1 MKNFSV
7 SKHAVKALVMHTSG
21 SKDKSWLP
29 LGSQTELNFGNKG
42 EKSQSEK
49 IDQPSGQQPSSQT
62 SLQEFSVNYTAQ
74 KIKFSSEVF
83 LSKCNQ
89 IRRKMRIWSH
99 LLKKSLMGNF
109 IVCTV

>member
-7 SKHAVKALVMHTSG
+7 SKHAVKALVMHASG

-29 LGSQTELNFGNKG
+29 LGSQHFGNKG
-42 EKSQSEK
+42 EKSQSDK

-62 SLQEFSVNYTAQ
+62 LQEFSVNYTAQ

-83 LSKCNQ
+83 FSKCDQ

-99 LLKKSLMGNF
+99 LLKKSLIGNF
-109 IVCTV
+109 IVCAV